1 MSGKLSGG
9 DLPRESVRSS
19 RVVTSRRWEIEST
32 LPLWIVD
39 SAQSVVF
46 MNDSARDLLGL
57 KDGGSVLGRRCY
69 DVVRS
74 RRPDGIPYC
83 ARDCPVMQAVKRG
96 EEPGP
101 IRSLLDGPEASGDGV
116 LAPDRISC
124 RIFHITMRPPT
135 GVGDFLVLHL
145 AWDLTRFDAVVEFS
159 DRVLSATRALVGG
172 ALGGSNPLD
181 VLTPQERRIMA
192 LLAQGRDTAD
202 IASQLHL
209 SEATVRNHTQH
220 ILSKLGC
227 HSRLQAVVLAQP
239 YLAIESLAS
248 TEWDAID
255 V

>member
-1 MSGKLSGG
+1 M
-9 DLPRESVRSS
+9 
-19 RVVTSRRWEIEST
+19 VTSRRWGIESA

-39 SAQSVVF
+39 SMQSVVF
-46 MNDSARDLLGL
+46 MNDSARDLLGV
-57 KDGGSVLGRRCY
+57 KNGESVIGRRCY

-74 RRPDGIPYC
+74 RRPDGTLFC
-83 ARDCPVMQAVKRG
+83 ARDCPVMQAVNRD
-96 EEPGP
+96 EEPAP
-101 IRSLLDGPEASGDGV
+101 VRCLLDGTEVNDGRAV
-116 LAPDRISC
+116 AQDRVSC
-124 RIFHITMRPPT
+124 RMFHITLRPPT
-135 GVGDFLVLHL
+135 GTGEFLVLHL
-145 AWDLTRFDAVVEFS
+145 AWDLTRFDAVAEFS
-159 DRVLSATRALVGG
+159 DRVLNATRALVGG
-172 ALGGSNPLD
+172 ALGENPLD

-192 LLAQGRDTAD
+192 LLAQGRDTGG

-239 YLAIESLAS
+239 YLALASLAS